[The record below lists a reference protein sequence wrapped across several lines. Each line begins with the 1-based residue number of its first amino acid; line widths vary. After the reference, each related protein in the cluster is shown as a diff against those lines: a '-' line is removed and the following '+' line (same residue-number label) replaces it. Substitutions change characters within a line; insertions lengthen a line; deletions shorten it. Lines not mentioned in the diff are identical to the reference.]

1 MRRDDGYVLVF
12 VLVAVIFLSV
22 VATSVSTFALWGMQ
36 QQQAAVAQ
44 TQDRYVAAGKIE
56 QVVADASA
64 KLTSLNRTE
73 TITQESDLA
82 NLLRSEIHD
91 VIGVLEGVEGTEITD
106 MILAVSIGENKVE
119 VTAANPTALK
129 TMLTGY
135 IPLVAKKAMDN
146 PNLLAEGKEIGV
158 SGMIN
163 AKKDSEVVVAAEIQ
177 ATLWVQIAHTYDE
190 VAGTNSYTCTVQG
203 KDIQYE
209 SYQFSSGGG
218 A

>member
-12 VLVAVIFLSV
+12 VLVAVVFLSV

>member
-12 VLVAVIFLSV
+12 VLVAVVFLSV
-22 VATSVSTFALWGMQ
+22 VATSVSTFALRGMQ

-177 ATLWVQIAHTYDE
+177 ATLWVQIIHTYDE

>member
-91 VIGVLEGVEGTEITD
+91 VIEVLEGVEGTEITD

>member
-1 MRRDDGYVLVF
+1 MRRNDGYVLVF
-12 VLVAVIFLSV
+12 VLAAVVFLSMVAV
-22 VATSVSTFALWGMQ
+22 SVSTFALRGMQ

-44 TQDRYVAAGKIE
+44 TQDRYEAAGKIE

-73 TITQESDLA
+73 TITQEEDLI
-82 NLLRSEIHD
+82 LLLTEEIHD

-106 MILAVSIGENKVE
+106 MILVVNIGDNRVE
-119 VTAANPTALK
+119 VTAANPDELR
-129 TMLTGY
+129 TMLTAY
-135 IPLVAKKAMDN
+135 MPLVAQKAMDN
-146 PNLLAEGKEIGV
+146 PDLLAEGKEIGV

-163 AKKDSEVVVAAEIQ
+163 AKKDSEVVVIAEIQ
-177 ATLWVQIAHTYDE
+177 ATLWVQIAHTYNE
-190 VAGTNSYTCTVQG
+190 IAGTNSYTCTVQG
-203 KDIQYE
+203 KDIKYE

>member
-12 VLVAVIFLSV
+12 VLVAVVFLSV
-22 VATSVSTFALWGMQ
+22 VATSVSTFALRGMQ